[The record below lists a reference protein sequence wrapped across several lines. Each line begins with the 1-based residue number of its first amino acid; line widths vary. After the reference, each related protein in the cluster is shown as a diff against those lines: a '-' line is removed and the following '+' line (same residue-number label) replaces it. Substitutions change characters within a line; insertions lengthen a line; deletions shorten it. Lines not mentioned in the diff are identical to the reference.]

1 MVADVENQG
10 KKNMDFATFW
20 QLYPR
25 KIAKRAAEKAW
36 IKLSTTEQ
44 QQALEAIPCH
54 IRYWKAR
61 DTQQEFI
68 PHASTWL
75 NQGRWEDEIEIKQ
88 STEIKVAWWSSESA
102 MLAKGKEYNIAP
114 RPGEDWQQ
122 FKGRLASLIQRA
134 A

>member
-1 MVADVENQG
+1 MADVENQG

-25 KIAKRAAEKAW
+25 KIAKRAAEKSW
-36 IKLSTTEQ
+36 TKLSTTEQ
-44 QQALEAIPCH
+44 QQALEAIPFH
-54 IRYWKAR
+54 TRYWKAR

-88 STEIKVAWWSSESA
+88 SNEIKVAWWSSESA
-102 MLAKGKEYNIAP
+102 MLTKGREYNIAP

-122 FKGRLASLIQRA
+122 FKGRLQLLIQRA